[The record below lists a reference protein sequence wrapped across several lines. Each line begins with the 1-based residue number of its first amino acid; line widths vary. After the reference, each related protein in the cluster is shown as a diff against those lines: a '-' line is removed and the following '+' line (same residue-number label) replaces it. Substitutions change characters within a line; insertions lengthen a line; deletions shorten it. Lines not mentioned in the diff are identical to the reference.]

1 MAEPLSRPDLLSF
14 VLAPA
19 LFIAPVYGTPSELE
33 KATYYKGWMA
43 VKKHMVEPDADLSE
57 WIFARIERMHNQGQ
71 KIPLLDD
78 SGNKTGYTLSLEA
91 VIYQE
96 TRVPVLK
103 VGVIDDRTGYTLSYS
118 WADPEAHRVGLNVR
132 WFQAGLTRID
142 E

>member
-1 MAEPLSRPDLLSF
+1 MTRSDFFSF

-19 LFIAPVYGTPSELE
+19 LFIVPVCGTPSELE
-33 KATYYKGWMA
+33 KATCYKGWMA
-43 VKKHMVEPDADLSE
+43 VKKHMVEPDADPSE
-57 WIFARIERMHNQGQ
+57 WIFARIKRIHNQGQ
-71 KIPLLDD
+71 KIPLLDE
-78 SGNKTGYTLSLEA
+78 SGNKTGYTLSLES
-91 VIYQE
+91 VTYQE

-118 WADPEAHRVGLNVR
+118 WADPESHRVGLNVR

>member
-1 MAEPLSRPDLLSF
+1 MVEQVSRPDFFPF
-14 VLAPA
+14 VLALA
-19 LFIAPVYGTPSELE
+19 LFIAPVSGTPSELE
-33 KATYYKGWMA
+33 KVTYYKGWMA
-43 VKKHMVEPDADLSE
+43 VKKHRVEPDADLSE

-71 KIPLLDD
+71 KIPLLDE
-78 SGNKTGYTLSLEA
+78 SGNKTGYTLSLES
-91 VIYQE
+91 VTYQE

-118 WADPEAHRVGLNVR
+118 WADPESHRVGLNVR

>member
-1 MAEPLSRPDLLSF
+1 MAEPVNRSDFLSF

-19 LFIAPVYGTPSELE
+19 LFIAPVWGTPSELE
-33 KATYYKGWMA
+33 KAAYYKGWMA
-43 VKKHMVEPDADLSE
+43 VKKHRVEPDADLSE

-71 KIPLLDD
+71 KIPLLDEY
-78 SGNKTGYTLSLEA
+78 GNRTGYTLSLES
-91 VIYQE
+91 VTYQE

-118 WADPEAHRVGLNVR
+118 WADPESHRVGLNVR

>member
-1 MAEPLSRPDLLSF
+1 MVEPVSRSDFLSF

-19 LFIAPVYGTPSELE
+19 LFIAPVCGTPSELE
-33 KATYYKGWMA
+33 KATWYKGWMA

-71 KIPLLDD
+71 KISLLDE
-78 SGNKTGYTLSLEA
+78 SGNKTGYTLSLES
-91 VIYQE
+91 VTYQE

-118 WADPEAHRVGLNVR
+118 WADPESHRVGLNVR